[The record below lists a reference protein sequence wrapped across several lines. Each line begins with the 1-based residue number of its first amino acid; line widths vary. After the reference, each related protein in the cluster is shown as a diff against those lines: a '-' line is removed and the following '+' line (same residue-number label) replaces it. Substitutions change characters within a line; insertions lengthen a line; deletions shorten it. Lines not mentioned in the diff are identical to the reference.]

1 MQQTVQWSAKQDEV
15 PPRLKAHLA
24 FYLTGNRSRG
34 ALDAIG
40 ELGLRPALF
49 AGYRDLTALR
59 YDFPLVLIQGAA
71 DSPTVQSLSGL
82 FDNLLKRCADGP
94 EGDPPSRWAAHWG
107 ITIRQLDRGRTA
119 PRHARRRASAGQLE
133 PVAGGA
139 RRRRRSRRLRRRD
152 GFAAVSTSVE
162 GKVREQSAAIW
173 RPARRADHE
182 AFQHLAR
189 RSRPLER
196 GANGRA
202 SARLLRVNP
211 SRRFRF
217 RCDVAAA
224 GRNIADRHPL
234 RSAS

>member
-59 YDFPLVLIQGAA
+59 YDFPLVLIQSAA

-94 EGDPPSRWAAHWG
+94 EGDRLRKHAARLERRSAFALGSAPGDHYPTTG
-107 ITIRQLDRGRTA
+107 SSPHGTSARKETSFCRTA
-119 PRHARRRASAGQLE
+119 
-133 PVAGGA
+133 
-139 RRRRRSRRLRRRD
+139 
-152 GFAAVSTSVE
+152 
-162 GKVREQSAAIW
+162 
-173 RPARRADHE
+173 
-182 AFQHLAR
+182 
-189 RSRPLER
+189 
-196 GANGRA
+196 
-202 SARLLRVNP
+202 
-211 SRRFRF
+211 
-217 RCDVAAA
+217 
-224 GRNIADRHPL
+224 
-234 RSAS
+234 